1 MPASAGLLVFFFA
14 FLAGGMPIFAVLGL
28 VSFLLFWADGES
40 LEGAAQLIV
49 DNYNSITLMAIPFF
63 VMAATFMQRGG
74 IAQALVDLASVW
86 VGRFRGGLALVCVAA
101 TTVFAAICGSSVATA
116 LAMGVVLVPAMLGR
130 NYPRPFALGVVGA
143 SGTLGILIPP
153 SLAMVVYA
161 IVAEELVPRLFAAG
175 VIPGLM
181 QAALFAAWIMYY
193 ARRHDLPRGPRLTRA
208 EFARGNL
215 QGMPA
220 LSMPIVVLGGLYSGI
235 VTVTEVAAL
244 SAAVAIVLSVVFYRS
259 LRLRDVIPIMGELI
273 AAAATIMIIIAGAL
287 LFGHWITMS
296 GLTKALVQWVIDVG
310 FSWWQF
316 LLFIN
321 VVMLFLGMFLEVIAI
336 ILITV
341 PLVLPI
347 MEVLHID
354 PIHYAIMLT
363 INMELALLTPPVGL
377 NLYVLT
383 SISGAP
389 IAETIKGVTPF
400 IVLMVALLGL
410 ITYVPEISMYLP
422 NLIFGPS

>member
-1 MPASAGLLVFFFA
+1 MPASSGLLIFFFA
-14 FLAGGMPIFAVLGL
+14 FLAGGMPIFIVLGL
-28 VSFLLFWADGES
+28 VSFALFWADGEQ
-40 LEGAAQLIV
+40 LQGAAQLIA
-49 DNYNSITLMAIPFF
+49 DNFNSITLMAIPFF

-74 IAQALVDLASVW
+74 IARALIDLASVW
-86 VGRFRGGLALVCVAA
+86 IGHFRGGLALVCVAA

-116 LAMGVVLVPAMLGR
+116 LAMGVVLVPAMLDRG
-130 NYPRPFALGVVGA
+130 YPRPFALGVVGS

-161 IVAEELVPRLFAAG
+161 IIAEESVPRLFAAG
-175 VIPGLM
+175 VIPGLI
-181 QAALFAAWIMYY
+181 QATLFATWIIYY
-193 ARRHDLPRGPRLTRA
+193 ARKHNLPREPRLNR
-208 EFARGNL
+208 EQFIRGNM
-215 QGMPA
+215 QGLPA
-220 LSMPIVVLGGLYSGI
+220 LALPVIVLGGLYSGI

-244 SAAVAIVLSVVFYRS
+244 SAAVAIVLSVVFYRT
-259 LRLRDVIPIMGELI
+259 LRIRDIVPIMGESI
-273 AAAATIMIIIAGAL
+273 MAAATIMMIIATAL
-287 LFGHWITMS
+287 VFGHWITVS
-296 GLTKALVQWVIDVG
+296 GVTKALVDWVVEVG

-341 PLVLPI
+341 PLVLPV
-347 MEVLHID
+347 MEALHID

-389 IAETIKGVTPF
+389 IGETIKGVLPF
-400 IVLMVALLGL
+400 IVLMVMLLIL
-410 ITYVPEISMYLP
+410 ITYVPAISLFLP
-422 NLIFGPS
+422 NLIFN